1 VGRRDTGSQRR
12 KAAAKPARRASQ
24 DFGHEIKACIF
35 RAVIRA
41 FLPHLILAAIDFRYT
56 KPHVT

>member
-1 VGRRDTGSQRR
+1 MR
-12 KAAAKPARRASQ
+12 KPARRARQ
-24 DFGHEIKACIF
+24 DLGHETNACIF
-35 RAVIRA
+35 RAAIRA